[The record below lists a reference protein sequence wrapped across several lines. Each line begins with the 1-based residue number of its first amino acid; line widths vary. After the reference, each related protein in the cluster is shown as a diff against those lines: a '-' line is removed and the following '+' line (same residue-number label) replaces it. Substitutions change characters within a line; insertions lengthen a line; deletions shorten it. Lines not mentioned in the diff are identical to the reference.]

1 MKLALIGAT
10 ETEGKEVAANLKE
23 HVIEVSR
30 SNGVDLATG
39 DALLQKSYIT
49 DFLTKKQVKNEG
61 EVRQY
66 YITGNHESII
76 TPAVWDFVQA
86 ELAAPATG
94 RRSASRQRLSS
105 GKIRCGQCRAWYRSK
120 TWHAGSKYEKRI
132 WRCDHK

>member
-94 RRSASRQRLSS
+94 RRSASPAAVVL
-105 GKIRCGQCRAWYRSK
+105 GQDQVRAVQGLAQVENLACRFQ
-120 TWHAGSKYEKRI
+120 I
-132 WRCDHK
+132 